1 LTGKYAAVGED
12 LLRSLWETQREK
24 NKQFDEKENSIEERE
39 RQRAQT
45 DSPRIGSENLEANV
59 VF

>member
-12 LLRSLWETQREK
+12 LLRSLWETEREK

-39 RQRAQT
+39 RERESS
-45 DSPRIGSENLEANV
+45 D
-59 VF
+59 

>member
-1 LTGKYAAVGED
+1 M
-12 LLRSLWETQREK
+12 LRSLWETQREK